1 MTSRYLGE
9 CLVLLIFRKVSF
21 GALVGYHLMQ
31 LRWLSSRGP
40 QMIGAGE
47 GWGRGGRRSR
57 LGGEFTEYLVSRSGV
72 SSLQG

>member
-9 CLVLLIFRKVSF
+9 CLVLLIFEKVSF
-21 GALVGYHLMQ
+21 QPLVGYHLMQ

-47 GWGRGGRRSR
+47 DWGSR
-57 LGGEFTEYLVSRSGV
+57 ILPV
-72 SSLQG
+72 